1 VQALTLPRAAGFDAD
16 QWQVL
21 TTRFMLIDAS
31 ERHPK
36 YCLPTADLLDP
47 VRCTKLLRE
56 IGPVIGSPTLKVT
69 ASLLGKRIAFLSS
82 AAALYAMTVF
92 DKGLDLSLGN
102 TILEYQHDGK
112 WQSRMPLID
121 LTATRPPAGKR
132 PQWREQIVRQ
142 LFAENLAPL
151 WAALSAASGVSPK
164 ILWEN
169 TAVRIYS
176 QYERHMIAS
185 AGQDKQARIQE
196 DFDYL
201 LHAPA
206 SVFGVKDNPLAQYHF
221 AHTQC
226 DGKLIRIRKTCC
238 FYLRATT
245 PPEYCSVCPLTY
257 NRKAKI

>member
-1 VQALTLPRAAGFDAD
+1 MQAASLPKSAGFEAN

-31 ERHPK
+31 ERHPA
-36 YCLPTADLLDP
+36 YSAPMADLLDP
-47 VRCTKLLRE
+47 ARCTMLLRD
-56 IGPVIGSPTLKVT
+56 IGPIIGSPTLKVT
-69 ASLLGKRIAFLSS
+69 ASLLGKRIAFLST

-92 DKGLDLSLGN
+92 DKGLDLSLRN
-102 TILEYQHDGK
+102 TVLEYQHDGK

-121 LTATRPPAGKR
+121 LTVTRPHPGER
-132 PQWREQIVRQ
+132 RQWREQIVRQ
-142 LFAENLAPL
+142 LFAENLAL
-151 WAALSAASGVSPK
+151 VWTALSASSGVSPK

-169 TAVRIYS
+169 LAVRIYS

-185 AGQDKQARIQE
+185 AGPDKLARIQE

-221 AHTQC
+221 AHTRC
-226 DGKLIRIRKTCC
+226 DGKLVRVRKTCC

-245 PPEYCSVCPLTY
+245 PPAYCSVCPLTCK
-257 NRKAKI
+257 RKAKS